1 MRVSLAGRTMM
12 IYLSLLYF
20 VTPTFVETANQKLLH
35 MLLNDTN
42 YLCFFSDKD
51 VRPSNVTGGP
61 LVVTI
66 IPNQFLLLTMD
77 QQQETIEYLCEFMM
91 SWVDPQLSWTRD
103 QTDFSEEWIKIPEDN
118 IWVPDIV
125 FDSELSY
132 KDLIDKTTRMV
143 DVRFDGTKKSLK
155 ECTLSLGSWIFDSS
169 EIVVRSYANV
179 IWPGGKFQGNNEW
192 DMISMVAKSVEE
204 IDDARTYSSVQYNL
218 QLARKPVYYVLVI
231 QAPAFI
237 VGTMTLFG
245 IFTPFSIHGERK
257 EKVVTLGLTMLLSIS
272 MMFNL
277 VSDMMPKASRLP
289 LLGNYIL
296 FEIFMCAVAVFISI
310 IILYL
315 HHRLHTRV
323 VNPPKWILKL
333 LHITSCGCL
342 HKPRP
347 INQLLTDTRMTT
359 LSGHPLMLET
369 DTSSGL
375 QQLMRLRVTIAK
387 TVSMLSRIMADME
400 SASIAQSTWR
410 QVFDTL
416 DLLFLLIFQVVNV
429 IMAVAYM
436 RSPQLYVSMINQ
448 TMSSPTTQL
457 TNSTSTISGLLNSN

>member
-1 MRVSLAGRTMM
+1 MM

-42 YLCFFSDKD
+42 Y
-51 VRPSNVTGGP
+51 
-61 LVVTI
+61 
-66 IPNQFLLLTMD
+66 D

-125 FDSELSY
+125 FDSETLLLLTVLLENSQQRLSY

-218 QLARKPVYYVLVI
+218 QLARKPVYYVL
-231 QAPAFI
+231 APAFI